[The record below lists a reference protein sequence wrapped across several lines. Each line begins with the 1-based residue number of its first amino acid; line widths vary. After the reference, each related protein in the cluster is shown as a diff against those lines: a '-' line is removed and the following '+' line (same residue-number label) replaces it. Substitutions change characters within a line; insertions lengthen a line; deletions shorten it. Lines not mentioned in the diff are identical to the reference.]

1 MISIVRIFGAPVT
14 DPHGKSARM
23 QIDDADRCAAGGSCA
38 SIVEVSC
45 HTVG

>member
-23 QIDDADRCAAGGSCA
+23 RSTTPIVDAGGSCA